1 MDVEEKYMRRCLQLA
16 RNGMRCAAPN
26 PMVGAVL
33 VADNQIVGEGY
44 HVKCGTA
51 HAEVNAI
58 ASVRDP
64 EVLKKSTLYVSL
76 EPCSHYGKTPPCA
89 DLIIEKGIPRVVVG
103 CLDPFVHVSGRG
115 VRKLQEAGV
124 EVKVGVCEAECLELN
139 KYFITFHRK
148 KRPYITLK
156 WAQSADGFID
166 AHRDSI
172 EDGAPVTFSTPE
184 TRMRVHR
191 LRSEHQA
198 IMVGTRTALLDNPTL
213 SVRHWSGS
221 SPLRITVD
229 RKGILPSDLKLFD
242 GSQPTRVYTECPET
256 APYAHNPNVTC
267 VTLRPDEEVLTQIMA
282 DLYQEGIQSLLVEG
296 GSRLLESFFARGLW
310 DEAFVEQ
317 SPFELGSGV
326 KAPERPMEGFRMG
339 TFDVSGQKIL
349 WMRTLK

>member
-1 MDVEEKYMRRCLQLA
+1 MRRCLQLA
-16 RNGMRCAAPN
+16 RNGMRNVAPN

-33 VADNQIVGEGY
+33 VADGEIVGEGY

-124 EVKVGVCEAECLELN
+124 DVKVGVCEAECLELN
-139 KYFITFHRK
+139 KHFITFHRK

-156 WAQSADGFID
+156 WAQSFDGYID
-166 AHRDSI
+166 ALRNSA
-172 EDGAPVTFSTPE
+172 EEGAPVTFSTPE

-213 SVRHWSGS
+213 TVRHWSGS

-229 RKGILPSDLKLFD
+229 RKGILPPGLNLFD
-242 GSQPTRVYTECPET
+242 GSQPTRVYTET
-256 APYAHNPNVTC
+256 LQKTSYACNPNVTC
-267 VTLRPDEEVLTQIMA
+267 VALRPDEDVLMQIMA
-282 DLYQEGIQSLLVEG
+282 DLYQEGVQSLLVEG
-296 GSRLLESFFARGLW
+296 GSRLLESFFAKGLW
-310 DEAFVEQ
+310 DEAFIEQ
-317 SPFELGSGV
+317 SPIELGGGV
-326 KAPERPMEGFRMG
+326 KAPVCPKEGFCIDTIKVLGR
-339 TFDVSGQKIL
+339 KIL
-349 WMRTLK
+349 RMRALK